1 MGQALCF
8 ELPRPGRVGPMCGEG
23 TDSCPRHDIT
33 LPLCP
38 LKIPDLGGRKPLH
51 DSMAKVTDSYGG
63 KGPRKAASTN
73 PKWTV
78 GTLWLVVLAY
88 RNM

>member
-1 MGQALCF
+1 
-8 ELPRPGRVGPMCGEG
+8 MCGEG
-23 TDSCPRHDIT
+23 TGSCPRHDIT

-38 LKIPDLGGRKPLH
+38 LKITDLGGQKPLH
-51 DSMAKVTDSYGG
+51 DSIAKVTDSYGG
-63 KGPRKAASTN
+63 KGPKKAASTN

-78 GTLWLVVLAY
+78 GTLWLVLLEY

>member
-8 ELPRPGRVGPMCGEG
+8 ELPRPGKVGPMCGEG

-78 GTLWLVVLAY
+78 GTLWLVLLAY

>member
-8 ELPRPGRVGPMCGEG
+8 ELPRPERVGPMCGEG

-78 GTLWLVVLAY
+78 GTLWLVLLAY